1 VGISSQL
8 IPDSRTTKFTTSIKK
23 CMVKVLPS
31 AIIFLFGL
39 RIVYF
44 KIDMH
49 LRSTLFRK
57 SSFLFTGVLFSSFR
71 YVTID

>member
-1 VGISSQL
+1 
-8 IPDSRTTKFTTSIKK
+8 
-23 CMVKVLPS
+23 MVKALPS

-49 LRSTLFRK
+49 LRSTIFRK